1 MDVILRNGF
10 SENQLKGVDRD
21 AILMAYGQDPTK
33 ASMPKSKIDGAKPP
47 VVLFQESSAV
57 AEPRDNFQNINTNG
71 DLREELRPAS
81 TNVNGRQ
88 GSQHRRAKVASPISA
103 PEDGVVPI
111 AIVGM
116 SCRFPG
122 GASDVEK
129 FWELVSEGRSAWSE
143 VPRSRFNVDAFYH
156 PNSDRTDSVSLRAL
170 YGLTWGTNRWLI
182 I

>member
-47 VVLFQESSAV
+47 VVLFQEPSAV
-57 AEPRDNFQNINTNG
+57 AEPRDNFQNIDTNG

-88 GSQHRRAKVASPISA
+88 G
-103 PEDGVVPI
+103 
-111 AIVGM
+111 
-116 SCRFPG
+116 
-122 GASDVEK
+122 
-129 FWELVSEGRSAWSE
+129 
-143 VPRSRFNVDAFYH
+143 
-156 PNSDRTDSVSLRAL
+156 
-170 YGLTWGTNRWLI
+170 
-182 I
+182 